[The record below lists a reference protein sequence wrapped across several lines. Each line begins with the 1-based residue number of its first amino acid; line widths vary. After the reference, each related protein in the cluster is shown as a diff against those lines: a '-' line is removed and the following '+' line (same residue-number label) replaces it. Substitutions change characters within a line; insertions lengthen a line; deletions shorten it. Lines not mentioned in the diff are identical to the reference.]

1 MTADGFDFDWVIVGS
16 GFGGSV
22 SALRLAEKGYSVA
35 VIEQGRR
42 WADRDFARSGWQVW
56 KAQWAPRLGMRG
68 IMRITPFRHVN
79 VLTGVGV
86 GGGSLTWANTSY
98 VPESD
103 RFYAHPQWEALGDWR
118 ERLAPHFETAKRM
131 LGVVEPEFDGPS
143 ERLMQD
149 LAGELG
155 VPDSYRTTPVAV
167 YMGEPGVEVEDPYFG
182 GEGPNRTGCV
192 KCGQCVLGCRYGAKN
207 TLVKNYLWL
216 AERRGVEVRE
226 GRQVVDL
233 MPIGPGGGEDGWEV
247 VHVATPPSGDRAER
261 SFRARG
267 VVLAGGTLGT
277 NELLLRCRERGSLA
291 GLSPRLGRLVRTNS
305 EAITAATS
313 DRRDADYTADVTITA
328 SIFPD
333 DETHITNNTYGSAGD
348 ANSALF
354 TLLTGGGTRLTRPLK
369 LVANLLRHPAETF
382 RSLNPFGWSKRTVIF
397 TTMQTAERSV
407 SLVLR
412 RRRLG
417 RGTVLDTESDEAGAA
432 ASFIPVANRVA
443 SLAARRM
450 GGYAQ
455 STLPDVLRAV
465 PATAHFLGGCVIGE
479 SPETGVVDQHQRVF
493 GYRNLMV
500 VDGSVMPA
508 NPGVNPSLTITA
520 LAEHAMSG
528 VPESDR
534 EGEASPSEAPGRFF
548 SDRPPRPGAG
558 RGV

>member
-1 MTADGFDFDWVIVGS
+1 MTDDGVFDFDWVIVGS

-42 WADRDFARSGWQVW
+42 WADDDFARSAWQVW

-103 RFYAHPQWEALGDWR
+103 AFYRHPQWASLGDWR
-118 ERLAPHFETAKRM
+118 ARLAPHFETARRM
-131 LGVVEPEFDGPS
+131 LGVEEPEFDGPS
-143 ERLMQD
+143 ERLMKD
-149 LAGELG
+149 LAGDLG

-167 YMGEPGVEVEDPYFG
+167 FMGQPGVEVPDPYFG
-182 GEGPNRTGCV
+182 GEGPARTGCV

-216 AERRGVEVRE
+216 AERRGVEVRD

-233 MPIGPGGGEDGWEV
+233 RPLVSAVGGEGWEV
-247 VHVATPPSGDRAER
+247 LHVPTPPARNRVAR
-261 SFRARG
+261 SLRARG
-267 VVLAGGTLGT
+267 VILAGGTLGT
-277 NELLLRCRERGSLA
+277 NELLLRCRERGGLPR
-291 GLSPRLGRLVRTNS
+291 LSPRLGRLVRTNS
-305 EAITAATS
+305 EAITATTS
-313 DRRDADYTADVTITA
+313 DRPDADYTTDVTITA

-333 DETHITNNTYGSAGD
+333 HETQITKNTYGRAGD

-354 TLLTGGGTRLTRPLK
+354 TLLTGGGNRLTRPLR
-369 LVANLLRHPAETF
+369 LIGNLIRHPGRAL
-382 RSLNPFGWSKRTVIF
+382 RSLNPFGWSRRTVIF

-407 SLVLR
+407 SLALR
-412 RRRLG
+412 PRRFG
-417 RGTVLDTESDEAGAA
+417 RGKALDTESDEGGAA
-432 ASFIPVANRVA
+432 ASYLPVANRIA
-443 SLAARRM
+443 SLAAGRM

-465 PATAHFLGGCVIGE
+465 PATAHFLGGCVIGD
-479 SPETGVVDQHQRVF
+479 SAETGVVDEGQRVF
-493 GYRNLMV
+493 GYRNLMI

-508 NPGVNPSLTITA
+508 NPGVNPSLTNTA
-520 LAEHAMSG
+520 LAEHAMAG
-528 VPESDR
+528 VPEV
-534 EGEASPSEAPGRFF
+534 ESE
-548 SDRPPRPGAG
+548 SGAVG
-558 RGV
+558 SRSVG

>member
-1 MTADGFDFDWVIVGS
+1 MTDDGVFDFDWVIVGS

-42 WADRDFARSGWQVW
+42 WADDDFARSAWQVW

-103 RFYAHPQWEALGDWR
+103 AFYRHPQWASLGDWR
-118 ERLAPHFETAKRM
+118 ARLAPHFETARRM
-131 LGVVEPEFDGPS
+131 LGVEEPEFDGPS
-143 ERLMQD
+143 ERLMKD
-149 LAGELG
+149 LAGDLG

-167 YMGEPGVEVEDPYFG
+167 FMGQPGVEVPDPYFG
-182 GEGPNRTGCV
+182 GEGPARTGCV

-216 AERRGVEVRE
+216 AERRGVEVRD

-233 MPIGPGGGEDGWEV
+233 RPLGSADGGEGWEV
-247 VHVATPPSGDRAER
+247 LHVPTPPARNRVAR
-261 SFRARG
+261 SLRARG
-267 VVLAGGTLGT
+267 VILAGGTLGT
-277 NELLLRCRERGSLA
+277 NELLLRCRERGGLPR
-291 GLSPRLGRLVRTNS
+291 LSPRLGRLVRTNS
-305 EAITAATS
+305 EAITATTS
-313 DRRDADYTADVTITA
+313 DRPDADYTTDVTITA

-333 DETHITNNTYGSAGD
+333 HETHITNNTYGRAGD

-354 TLLTGGGTRLTRPLK
+354 TLLTGGGNRLTRPLR
-369 LVANLLRHPAETF
+369 LIGNLIRHPGRAL
-382 RSLNPFGWSKRTVIF
+382 RSLNPFGWSRRTVIF

-407 SLVLR
+407 SLALR
-412 RRRLG
+412 PRRFG
-417 RGTVLDTESDEAGAA
+417 RGKALDTESDEGGAA
-432 ASFIPVANRVA
+432 ASYLPVANRIA
-443 SLAARRM
+443 SLAAGRM

-465 PATAHFLGGCVIGE
+465 PATAHFLGGCVIGD
-479 SPETGVVDQHQRVF
+479 SAETGVVDEGQRVF
-493 GYRNLMV
+493 GYRNLMI

-520 LAEHAMSG
+520 LAEHAMAG
-528 VPESDR
+528 VPEV
-534 EGEASPSEAPGRFF
+534 ESE
-548 SDRPPRPGAG
+548 SGAVG
-558 RGV
+558 SRSVG

>member
-1 MTADGFDFDWVIVGS
+1 MPAERLDYDWIVVGS

-22 SALRLAEKGYSVA
+22 SALRLAERGHSVL
-35 VIEQGRR
+35 VLEQGRR
-42 WADRDFARSGWQVW
+42 WKDDDFARSSWQVW

-68 IMRITPFRHVN
+68 IMRISPFRHVN

-103 RFYAHPQWEALGDWR
+103 SFYRHPQWAGLGDWR

-131 LGVVEPEFDGPS
+131 LGVVEPDFDGPS
-143 ERLMQD
+143 ERLMRE
-149 LAGELG
+149 LAAELDA
-155 VPDSYRTTPVAV
+155 PDSYRTTPVAV
-167 YMGEPGVEVEDPYFG
+167 FMGEPGVEVEDPYFG
-182 GEGPNRTGCV
+182 GDGPARTGCLR
-192 KCGQCVLGCRYGAKN
+192 CGQCVLGCRHGAKN
-207 TLVKNYLWL
+207 TVVKNYLWL
-216 AERRGVEVRE
+216 AERQGAEVRA

-233 MPIGPGGGEDGWEV
+233 RPIGDSDGGEGWEV
-247 VHVATPPSGDRAER
+247 VHRATPPSGDREEVTL
-261 SFRARG
+261 RAG
-267 VVLAGGTLGT
+267 SVVLAGGTLGT
-277 NELLLRCRERGSLA
+277 NELLLRCRERGSLT

-305 EAITAATS
+305 EAITAATAHS
-313 DRRDADYTADVTITA
+313 RESDYTTDVTITA

-333 DETHITNNTYGSAGD
+333 EETHITNNTYGTAGD
-348 ANSALF
+348 ANSTLF
-354 TLLTGGGTRLTRPLK
+354 TLLTGGGTRLTRPLR
-369 LVANLLRHPAETF
+369 LLANLIRHPIEALG
-382 RSLNPFGWSKRTVIF
+382 SLSPFGWSKRTVIF

-412 RRRLG
+412 PRWFG
-417 RGTVLDTESDEAGAA
+417 QGTVLDTESEEGGAA
-432 ASFIPVANRVA
+432 ASYLPVANRVA
-443 SLAARRM
+443 ALAARRM

-479 SPETGVVDQHQRVF
+479 SPETGVVDRGQRVF

-520 LAEHAMSG
+520 LAEHAMEG
-528 VPESDR
+528 VGD
-534 EGEASPSEAPGRFF
+534 
-548 SDRPPRPGAG
+548 PRPAESSVRRSGAP
-558 RGV
+558 